1 MPLCKEEEFEDDEA
15 SALMS
20 KWPLRKAFFMAFTR
34 AQWLLEDTTAYRSC
48 AEEFKKIIES
58 DEDDDLLLLDEKI

>member
-1 MPLCKEEEFEDDEA
+1 MTRRVLSCLNGR
-15 SALMS
+15 SA
-20 KWPLRKAFFMAFTR
+20 KPFFMAFTR

>member
-1 MPLCKEEEFEDDEA
+1 
-15 SALMS
+15 
-20 KWPLRKAFFMAFTR
+20 MAFTR